1 MRLLSLFDHILLLGD
16 GGSLFFGTLS
26 EALQHFAQ
34 LGFPVPHSMNPA
46 DQFLAVTDTAFSLTQ
61 QYDNDSSSSS
71 ACGSDCNF
79 RQEYA
84 TSAQAQQVCL
94 ETGSYKLALSNWLL
108 RTEPYELALMN

>member
-46 DQFLAVTDTAFSLTQ
+46 DHFLAVTDTSFSAAKHGTSG
-61 QYDNDSSSSS
+61 SSV
-71 ACGSDCNF
+71 CGSDCNF

-84 TSAQAQQVCL
+84 TSAQAQQVQ
-94 ETGSYKLALSNWLL
+94 TGSYKLA
-108 RTEPYELALMN
+108 PMN